1 MMKVT
6 SANEANPTPS
16 ENLTLNDKNQDLTS
30 KPQKSLGEI
39 GLSQFAPYLMNRI
52 VGSWNINQQED
63 LRKHNLSTAKMRTL
77 AVLSIISGLT
87 INELSDYTVTEQSTM
102 SRSLDSL
109 EKQGLI
115 KRESSDNDGRV
126 RRIYITDDGRSAFDK
141 FWPAMH
147 DSYKMLFAGV
157 TEQEHEQLIKIL
169 QKILLN
175 TDKK

>member
-1 MMKVT
+1 MKVL
-6 SANEANPTPS
+6 SVNGADSKPS
-16 ENLTLNDKNQDLTS
+16 EELFLNDKNQDLTHAS
-30 KPQKSLGEI
+30 SKSLGEI

-52 VGSWNINQQED
+52 VGSWNINQQDD
-63 LRKHNLSTAKMRTL
+63 LRKHNLSTTKMRTL

-147 DSYKMLFAGV
+147 NSYQALFSGV

-169 QKILLN
+169 QKILQN
-175 TDKK
+175 TNTK

>member
-1 MMKVT
+1 MKVL
-6 SANEANPTPS
+6 SAHEANPKPDEDLLLS
-16 ENLTLNDKNQDLTS
+16 DKNQSLNY
-30 KPQKSLGEI
+30 KPEKSLGEI
-39 GLSQFAPYLMNRI
+39 GLSQFVPYLMNRI
-52 VGSWNINQQED
+52 VGSWNINQQDD

-126 RRIYITDDGRSAFDK
+126 RRIYITDKGRSAFDK

-147 DSYKMLFAGV
+147 ENYKTLFNGV
-157 TEQEHEQLIKIL
+157 SEQEHEQLIKIL

-175 TDKK
+175 TNKK